1 MHSVLF
7 VIILIL
13 HRALVHAVP
22 VTFAVFFFFFFNVQK
37 TQSLGSVLVLVTT
50 EAV

>member
-22 VTFAVFFFFFFNVQK
+22 VTFAVFFFFFNVQK
-37 TQSLGSVLVLVTT
+37 TQSLGSVLVLATT

>member
-22 VTFAVFFFFFFNVQK
+22 VTFAVFFFFNVQK
-37 TQSLGSVLVLVTT
+37 TQSLGSVLVLATT